1 MTDKNANKNTAKKK
15 DLYSL
20 LHQVSISMGRG
31 PRQGLAVRPGQNKVL
46 KILEEHGTMRQRD
59 LKEQLGISAASLTEL
74 LHKLE
79 TAGLITRTPSAS
91 NGRENMI
98 QITEAGHVSAL
109 ERKLSEKNR
118 DEELFSAL
126 TQDERDELTRIL
138 DKLLKVWREN
148 DDETEGQ
155 RRERRW
161 RENAQAQDEEREIN
175 ALLDQVASEQ

>member
-1 MTDKNANKNTAKKK
+1 MAYKEKK

-20 LHQVSISMGRG
+20 LHEVSISMGRG
-31 PRQGLAVRPGQNKVL
+31 PRQGLAVRPGQNKIL
-46 KILEEHGTMRQRD
+46 KILEKNGTMRQRD

-79 TAGLITRTPSAS
+79 SAGLITRTPSAS
-91 NGRENMI
+91 NGRENMVD
-98 QITEAGHVSAL
+98 ITEAGHISAL
-109 ERKLSEKNR
+109 ERKMSEKNR
-118 DEELFSAL
+118 DEEMFSVL
-126 TQDERDELTRIL
+126 SKEERETLMQIL
-138 DKLLKVWREN
+138 NKLLKTWREN